1 MLAANSNGGHRYRSG
16 LVAGLMGLMVLAAA
30 QAPAATFDSGVVV
43 KYADLDINTAAG
55 AEQLYARI
63 RQAATEVCPQVSFIE
78 ISRYLASQRCQEEV
92 VAHAVGSIGNPQ
104 LAAVHASRTHHGA
117 HSPV

>member
-1 MLAANSNGGHRYRSG
+1 MIAGNSSGSHRYRSG
-16 LVAGLMGLMVLAAA
+16 LVAGLMGIMVLAAA
-30 QAPAATFDSGVVV
+30 QAPAATLDSAVVV

-63 RQAATEVCPQVSFIE
+63 RRAAAQVCPQVSFIE
-78 ISRYLASQRCQEEV
+78 VSRHLASQRCQEDV

-117 HSPV
+117 HSPA